1 MLRARKIQIDTG
13 APIESAGYARRPH
26 CLSVPPMAAAP
37 VVLVVD
43 DDPSVRQVLVG
54 ALQMDGMTVVDA
66 GGGQEALRI
75 LQHDPTICILVADI
89 MMPGITGVTLVEEAA
104 KLRPDVKA
112 ILATAYSPSDL
123 VQAPKSVMTKPFRIA
138 ELCANIRALCATS

>member
-1 MLRARKIQIDTG
+1 
-13 APIESAGYARRPH
+13 
-26 CLSVPPMAAAP
+26 
-37 VVLVVD
+37 
-43 DDPSVRQVLVG
+43 
-54 ALQMDGMTVVDA
+54 
-66 GGGQEALRI
+66 
-75 LQHDPTICILVADI
+75 
-89 MMPGITGVTLVEEAA
+89 VEEAA